1 MGDCGIVQW
10 WDGSPVV
17 PTALHRTTSN
27 TNVGNPF
34 ATPDNPAPP
43 NQTETNPPPPTT
55 ITSAAVTVTTV
66 EPPSPATPRES
77 VSTNPPFTLDEV
89 LIDSLSLS
97 TTSSGELELNNE
109 CYAEPE
115 LLIEDENSTF
125 DMQLFE
131 KYNNPGDGFGC
142 RKGEE
147 IKLYNFRDMA
157 TAEQS
162 PSPRGKIMV
171 NRIFRSAAIT
181 RAEVNGRDVLNIVT
195 FLRDTMGTQLNLLPP
210 RISATNFLDPKI
222 RWGREIR
229 GRLIQMCEAN
239 FSFVQGFAQLSIS
252 EIQAK

>member
-1 MGDCGIVQW
+1 M
-10 WDGSPVV
+10 
-17 PTALHRTTSN
+17 
-27 TNVGNPF
+27 
-34 ATPDNPAPP
+34 
-43 NQTETNPPPPTT
+43 
-55 ITSAAVTVTTV
+55 
-66 EPPSPATPRES
+66 
-77 VSTNPPFTLDEV
+77 
-89 LIDSLSLS
+89 
-97 TTSSGELELNNE
+97 
-109 CYAEPE
+109 
-115 LLIEDENSTF
+115 IEDENSTF

-210 RISATNFLDPKI
+210 RISAIP
-222 RWGREIR
+222 
-229 GRLIQMCEAN
+229 
-239 FSFVQGFAQLSIS
+239 FS
-252 EIQAK
+252 